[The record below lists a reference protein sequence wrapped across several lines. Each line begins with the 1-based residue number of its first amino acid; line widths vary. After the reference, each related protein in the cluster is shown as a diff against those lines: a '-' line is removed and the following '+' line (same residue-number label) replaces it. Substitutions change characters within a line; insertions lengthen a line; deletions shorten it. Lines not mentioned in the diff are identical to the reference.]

1 MNLDDQVFVNQ
12 ESNEKQEE
20 VEEVEEQDE
29 PVPLLYVDVN
39 LGNNLMKRI
48 VMYEGDDPEEKAT
61 EFAIQN
67 KLDDQMLEKLKEL
80 LKRQINGVLG
90 RIDEDEETDEEHNS

>member
-1 MNLDDQVFVNQ
+1 MNQ

-20 VEEVEEQDE
+20 AEEVEEQDE

-61 EFAIQN
+61 EFAI
-67 KLDDQMLEKLKEL
+67 
-80 LKRQINGVLG
+80 
-90 RIDEDEETDEEHNS
+90 